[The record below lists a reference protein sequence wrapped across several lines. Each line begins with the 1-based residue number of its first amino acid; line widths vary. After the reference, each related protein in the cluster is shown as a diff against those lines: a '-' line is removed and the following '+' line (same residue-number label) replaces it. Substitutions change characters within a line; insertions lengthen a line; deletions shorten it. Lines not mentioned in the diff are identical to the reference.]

1 MARSTCRK
9 TPDSPI
15 WRRQLRPYRPPL
27 GESPSGAPCHRSRE
41 VPSGRPAIPSH
52 PPFPVCNFFRLLFPS
67 IHCTY
72 PRPTA
77 GPLTPSATIRPELL
91 PRIAGKQTVRAYRP
105 GGKLVT
111 PFPCNK
117 WYRQNRAYRPK
128 STTYGH
134 PHGLPGIRRLGRTP
148 AGLRS
153 HGQQMVRHASR
164 RPPAAGTHLAG
175 IRPALCRH
183 DSASAPAHSSVS
195 SAKITSASRRLRASS
210 TIASWRWR
218 RSARK

>member
-1 MARSTCRK
+1 
-9 TPDSPI
+9 
-15 WRRQLRPYRPPL
+15 
-27 GESPSGAPCHRSRE
+27 
-41 VPSGRPAIPSH
+41 VPAIRVFAAANRSKPLTFATFFAYYLPQSIPLTLA
-52 PPFPVCNFFRLLFPS
+52 PP
-67 IHCTY
+67 
-72 PRPTA
+72 PT
-77 GPLTPSATIRPELL
+77 PLTPSATIRPELL